1 MRSDTVKKGFDRA
14 PHRSL
19 LRATGQI
26 NDVSD
31 FNKPFIAVCNSYV
44 DIIPG
49 HAHLLTFSCFRR
61 MPLLSKDRTRRW
73 FLEALGAARSA
84 LEFDLWAWVIMPE
97 HVHLL
102 IYPRRE
108 GY

>member
-1 MRSDTVKKGFDRA
+1 MGLTIMESPS
-14 PHRSL
+14 PHRK
-19 LRATGQI
+19 RVKHF
-26 NDVSD
+26 D
-31 FNKPFIAVCNSYV
+31 
-44 DIIPG
+44 IPG

-61 MPLLSKDRTRRW
+61 MPFLSKDRTRRW